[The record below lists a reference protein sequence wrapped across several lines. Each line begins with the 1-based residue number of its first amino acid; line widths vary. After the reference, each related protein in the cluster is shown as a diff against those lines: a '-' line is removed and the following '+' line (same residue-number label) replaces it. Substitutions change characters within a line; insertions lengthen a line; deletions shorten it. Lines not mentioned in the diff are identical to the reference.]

1 MFLRDVA
8 FDETFEIGERT
19 VLAFGDEGDG
29 IAFSLGA
36 TGAANAVDIVLVLV
50 GEVVVDDV
58 GDAGDIDSTGGD
70 IGADKNAQFALF
82 KLIEGALA
90 LVLSS
95 VAVDR
100 FGGDVRLTQMFREAT
115 GVMLHRDKDE
125 NGVEFRAFEKMEEER
140 ELEVAGNF
148 VDALAYGFCG
158 VSAVSDFYR

>member
-29 IAFSLGA
+29 IAFRLGA
-36 TGAANAVDIVLVLV
+36 TGAADAVDVVLVLV
-50 GEVVVDDV
+50 GKVVVDDV

-70 IGADKNAQFALF
+70 IGADKNAELALLE
-82 KLIEGALA
+82 LIEGALA

-100 FGGDVRLTQMFREAT
+100 FGGDVRLTQMFREAA
-115 GVMLHRDKDE
+115 GVI
-125 NGVEFRAFEKMEEER
+125 KMR
-140 ELEVAGNF
+140 TV
-148 VDALAYGFCG
+148 
-158 VSAVSDFYR
+158 